1 SWIPGLFYGRRATFM
16 GERQLFWMKGNLA
29 RCRRSLQDMFRNGY
43 IRMKELAQPLRVGF
57 WLAGLLSLL
66 VLAAEV
72 RADSDGW
79 RKVIRETPFWES
91 QGVAENLKTIRN
103 WVLRGSG
110 YCSDSERH
118 ILFDRRMRFLGYFS
132 NAEDSEKTQQLLNEQ
147 RERLVQR
154 QRVHQAVPGSASL
167 IGYPFALACD
177 QPHV

>member
-1 SWIPGLFYGRRATFM
+1 
-16 GERQLFWMKGNLA
+16 MKGNLA

-167 IGYPFALACD
+167 IGYPFALACN
-177 QPHV
+177 QPHVDLPRAVGQIGRAHV